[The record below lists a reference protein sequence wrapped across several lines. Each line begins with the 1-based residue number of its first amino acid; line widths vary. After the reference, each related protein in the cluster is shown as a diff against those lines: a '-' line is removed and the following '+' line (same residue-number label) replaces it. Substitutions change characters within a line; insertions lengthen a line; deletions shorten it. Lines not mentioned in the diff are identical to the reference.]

1 MTATDP
7 VAAIVAW
14 NAVAV
19 WAEQKLKASSLVP
32 FVTNQTEKINKV
44 VSVALS
50 ALGAAGMTFTFA
62 HTTQD
67 HGAGQLVISYAGL
80 TLMNFIG
87 FAYHMITNYATSKAF
102 FKAGQTWGMIKP

>member
-19 WAEQKLKASSLVP
+19 WAMQRLKASSLLPWITAQSQNV
-32 FVTNQTEKINKV
+32 NKV
-44 VSVALS
+44 VALVLS

-67 HGAGQLVISYAGL
+67 HGAGQIVFTYAGL
-80 TLMNFIG
+80 TTMNFVG
-87 FAYHMITNYATSKAF
+87 FAYHGITNYVTSKAF
-102 FKAGQTWGMIKP
+102 FKAGQAWGMIKA